1 MKRSESQSKLETV
14 RSVAIMIPSN
24 NSKQEKK
31 DEIYSKSFGGE
42 FKRPEEN
49 QNKVGLRLDLSSDKN
64 SVEEDTISTSLKD
77 KPVFGSAGS
86 HLDHSN
92 IRNYLLRPGHALV
105 NPFDPSHVTVKLTSN
120 RGRWTHIFPKG
131 PTGHH
136 QQSHVQQ
143 VSHDTGTESRAS
155 PTGARNSPV
164 GSTCSG
170 QVASTP
176 AKAISEATL
185 KRISDIAVTTVA
197 GARRQP
203 LPAAE
208 GGHQAEVVTVDSWQ
222 PRGRREAGEKNH

>member
-1 MKRSESQSKLETV
+1 M
-14 RSVAIMIPSN
+14 
-24 NSKQEKK
+24 
-31 DEIYSKSFGGE
+31 
-42 FKRPEEN
+42 
-49 QNKVGLRLDLSSDKN
+49 GLRLDLSSDKN

-120 RGRWTHIFPKG
+120 RRRWTHIFPKG

-143 VSHDTGTESRAS
+143 VSHDTGTESKAS
-155 PTGARNSPV
+155 PTGAKNSPV

-208 GGHQAEVVTVDSWQ
+208 GGHQAEAVTVDSWQ
-222 PRGRREAGEKNH
+222 PGGRGEAGEENH